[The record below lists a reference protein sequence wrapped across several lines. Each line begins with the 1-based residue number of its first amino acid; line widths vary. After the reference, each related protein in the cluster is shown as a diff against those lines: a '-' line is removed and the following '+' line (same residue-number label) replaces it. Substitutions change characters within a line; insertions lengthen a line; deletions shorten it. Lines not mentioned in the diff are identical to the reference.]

1 MLLQRVM
8 ETGTKA
14 NPASLQGAINL
25 AQCNNSIIR
34 LGQGTYTLNNPITN
48 ITSYTTI
55 EGGYDPVTWVKT
67 SAPGAT
73 RIFRTALNPEG
84 GTTAPRIVAIYL
96 NSQAFFPF
104 SGFNL

>member
-1 MLLQRVM
+1 
-8 ETGTKA
+8 
-14 NPASLQGAINL
+14 
-25 AQCNNSIIR
+25 

-55 EGGYDPVTWVKT
+55 EGGYDPITWVKT

-84 GTTAPRIVAIYL
+84 GSCGTAYCGYL
-96 NSQAFFPF
+96 FKLAGFFPF